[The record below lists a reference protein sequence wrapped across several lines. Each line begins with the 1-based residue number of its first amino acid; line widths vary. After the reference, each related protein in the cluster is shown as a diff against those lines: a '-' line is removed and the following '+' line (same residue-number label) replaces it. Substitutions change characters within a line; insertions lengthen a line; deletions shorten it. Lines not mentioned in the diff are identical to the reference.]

1 MPNEIQR
8 KHFTE
13 QEAVVDEALSTSMDH
28 LIRAHNKFGAAI
40 QDRELQEEF
49 AQGIGRAQEVLAKL
63 GVES

>member
-13 QEAVVDEALSTSMDH
+13 RDVVVEEALSTSMDY
-28 LIRAHNKFGAAI
+28 LVRAHNKFGAAI
-40 QDRELQEEF
+40 QDRALQEEF
-49 AQGIGRAQEVLAKL
+49 AQGIGRAQEVLARL

>member
-8 KHFTE
+8 KHFAE
-13 QEAVVDEALSTSMDH
+13 REVVVEEALSTSMDH
-28 LIRAHNKFGAAI
+28 LVRAHNKFGAAI